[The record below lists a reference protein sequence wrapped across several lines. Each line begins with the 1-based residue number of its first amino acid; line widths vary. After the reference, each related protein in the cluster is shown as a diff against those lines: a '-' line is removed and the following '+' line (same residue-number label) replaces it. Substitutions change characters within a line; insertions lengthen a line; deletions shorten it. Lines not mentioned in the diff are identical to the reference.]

1 MPVTDPSSESDFVD
15 NWTSTVGPSGDP
27 VGQTSRNSAFRA
39 FARRHGVSDDAITR
53 LLWSMEPAV
62 YFDWKA
68 PGSVRPDDR
77 VIGYIGGAPELPLDM
92 EWDMG
97 DVFVASFDLAAVPR
111 TLFDD
116 RLPREGHLL
125 LFTWSDAGGGKALY
139 IPPGT
144 ETAVAP
150 VPVPSALDLRLGSS
164 HMVLERRTMVA
175 SRDDAWDA
183 HAWLI
188 GEEYGGIWD
197 EVEDEEAEWHARLE
211 AAVEE
216 YAAKVGVRPAM
227 NNSTDKLRGVQRNVH
242 DSWDYVT
249 EAFQR
254 LREEA
259 VLALRDDPERFD
271 EVYDRAWRELPEQP
285 LLHLATFN
293 MESLQYGWMD
303 GDISWL
309 ISRDDLHARRFDKV
323 EHHWLG

>member
-1 MPVTDPSSESDFVD
+1 MPVTDPSSESELVS
-15 NWTSTVGPSGDP
+15 NWDSTVGPSGDP
-27 VGQTSRNSAFRA
+27 VGQTSRSSAFRA

-62 YFDWKA
+62 YFKQKT
-68 PGSVRPDDR
+68 PESVRPGDR
-77 VIGYIGGAPELPLDM
+77 VIGHIGGAPALPLDM
-92 EWDMG
+92 EWKVG
-97 DVFVASFDLAAVPR
+97 DIFVASFDLAAVPR

-116 RLPREGHLL
+116 GLPREGHLL

-144 ETAVAP
+144 KTTVRPAP
-150 VPVPSALDLRLGSS
+150 VPSELDLQFGSS
-164 HMVLERRTMVA
+164 HMMLDRWTMVA
-175 SRDDAWDA
+175 SHNDAWDA

-188 GEEYGGIWD
+188 GEDHGGIWG
-197 EVEDEEAEWHARLE
+197 EPEGEEAEWHARLE

-227 NNSTDKLRGVQRNVH
+227 DNSTDKLRGVQGNIH
-242 DSWDYVT
+242 HSWDKST

-259 VLALRDDPERFD
+259 VRELRDAPDRFD
-271 EVYDRAWRELPEQP
+271 EVYDRAWRELPGQP

-293 MESLQYGWMD
+293 MESLQYDWMD

-323 EHHWLG
+323 EHYWLG

>member
-1 MPVTDPSSESDFVD
+1 MS
-15 NWTSTVGPSGDP
+15 NWDSTAGPSGDP
-27 VGQTSRNSAFRA
+27 LGQTSRSSAFRA

-62 YFDWKA
+62 YFEWKV
-68 PGSVRPDDR
+68 PESVRPGDR
-77 VIGYIGGAPELPLDM
+77 VIGHIGGAPALPLDVGW
-92 EWDMG
+92 EVG
-97 DVFVASFDLAAVPR
+97 DIFVASFDLAAVPR
-111 TLFDD
+111 TLLDD
-116 RLPREGHLL
+116 GLPREGQLL
-125 LFTWSDAGGGKALY
+125 LFTWSDAGGGKTLY

-144 ETAVAP
+144 ETTVRP
-150 VPVPSALDLRLGSS
+150 VPVPSELELRFGST
-164 HMVLERRTMVA
+164 HMVLDRWTLVA

-188 GEEYGGIWD
+188 DEDHGGIWD
-197 EVEDEEAEWHARLE
+197 DVEEEEAEWHARLA

-227 NNSTDKLRGVQRNVH
+227 DNNTDKLRGVQRNVH
-242 DSWDYVT
+242 HSWDDDGT

-259 VLALRDDPERFD
+259 VLELRDAPERFD
-271 EVYDRAWRELPEQP
+271 EVYDRAWRELPEPP

-293 MESLQYGWMD
+293 MESLQYDWMD

-309 ISRDDLHARRFDKV
+309 ISRDDLRARRFDKV
-323 EHHWLG
+323 VHYWLG

>member
-1 MPVTDPSSESDFVD
+1 MS
-15 NWTSTVGPSGDP
+15 NWDSTAGPSGDP
-27 VGQTSRNSAFRA
+27 VGQTSRSSAFRA

-62 YFDWKA
+62 YFEREV
-68 PGSVRPDDR
+68 PESVRPGDR
-77 VIGYIGGAPELPLDM
+77 VIGHIGGAPALPLDM
-92 EWDMG
+92 KWEMG
-97 DVFVASFDLAAVPR
+97 DIFVASFDLAAVPR

-116 RLPREGHLL
+116 GLPREGHLL

-139 IPPGT
+139 IPPGI

-150 VPVPSALDLRLGSS
+150 APVPSELDLQFGSS
-164 HMVLERRTMVA
+164 HMVLDRWTMVA

-188 GEEYGGIWD
+188 GEDHGGIWG
-197 EVEDEEAEWHARLE
+197 EAEGEEAEWHARLE

-227 NNSTDKLRGVQRNVH
+227 DNSTDKLRGVQRNIH
-242 DSWDYVT
+242 RSWDSSA

-259 VLALRDDPERFD
+259 VIELRAAPERFD
-271 EVYDRAWRELPEQP
+271 EVYDRAWRALPEQP

-293 MESLQYGWMD
+293 MESLQYEWMD

-309 ISRDDLHARRFDKV
+309 ISRDDLHAGRFDKV
-323 EHHWLG
+323 EHYWLG